1 MSIAHIAFYP
11 SDWLAGTRGM
21 SAEETGVY
29 ITLVSRI
36 YEMAGPIERD
46 DDRLSRLCGCK
57 TKSRF
62 VKALEYLISEGKIIE
77 TTDGLTNDRAEKEI
91 KNATEKSDKA
101 KAAAQSRWDRKAN
114 KNKGSA
120 NADASS
126 KHMPQRCQP
135 EPEPD
140 ISKSANALL
149 PVSQPSEAQHANE
162 ISEAVSAY
170 NTAADHAGWPK
181 VAKITPA
188 RAKSLRARLR
198 DCGGLEGWQDAL
210 RRAYASDFCREGW
223 RGFGF
228 DSLVSQQKFTRLM
241 EGNYDNRTGNS
252 GQQATGAGGSRSS
265 LFDAAAAV
273 AARRSGRA

>member
-77 TTDGLTNDRAEKEI
+77 TPDGLTNDRAEKEI

-252 GQQATGAGGSRSS
+252 GQSATGAGGSRSS

>member
-77 TTDGLTNDRAEKEI
+77 TPDGLTNDRAEKEI

-252 GQQATGAGGSRSS
+252 GQPATGAGGSRSS